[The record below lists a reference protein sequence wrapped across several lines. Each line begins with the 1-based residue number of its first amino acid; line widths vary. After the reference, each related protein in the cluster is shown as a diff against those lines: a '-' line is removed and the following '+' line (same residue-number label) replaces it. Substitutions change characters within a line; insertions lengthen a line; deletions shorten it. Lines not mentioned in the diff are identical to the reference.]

1 MPRCHT
7 GGLESI
13 QTTKHISILQ
23 GLIVLGVLVTAR
35 PLIKRVYREDV
46 GSIPPI
52 TEIKRILLR
61 AQYYMR

>member
-1 MPRCHT
+1 M
-7 GGLESI
+7 S
-13 QTTKHISILQ
+13 QFKHISILR

>member
-1 MPRCHT
+1 MVDLIPYK
-7 GGLESI
+7 L
-13 QTTKHISILQ
+13 QNISLFFRR
-23 GLIVLGVLVTAR
+23 LIIVCVLVTVR
-35 PLIKRVYREDV
+35 TLIKRVYREDV

>member
-1 MPRCHT
+1 MNLSPYK
-7 GGLESI
+7 L
-13 QTTKHISILQ
+13 QNISLFFK
-23 GLIVLGVLVTAR
+23 GLIVLGVLVTVR